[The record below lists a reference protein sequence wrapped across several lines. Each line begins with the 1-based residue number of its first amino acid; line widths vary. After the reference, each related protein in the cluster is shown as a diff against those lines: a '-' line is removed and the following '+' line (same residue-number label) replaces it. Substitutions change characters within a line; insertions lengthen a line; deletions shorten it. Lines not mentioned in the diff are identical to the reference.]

1 ISFAIEKKGIELLF
15 DFSANL
21 PRFVWADEV
30 RLKQILVNLLSNA
43 VKFTEVGEVEL
54 KITPIE
60 EHSDGRT
67 TIRFEVKDTGIGIR
81 KEKQRGIFEA
91 FAQEDSSITKKYGG
105 TGLGLTISN
114 RLLKLADSE
123 LHLKSEVGKG
133 SCFYFDVI
141 FKSEKEDLEDVSLNE
156 IKSVLVV
163 DDNDNN
169 RRILKHMLELKKIDV
184 DAVESGLQALILL
197 QSGKEYDV
205 IIMDYHMPIM

>member
-81 KEKQRGIFEA
+81 KEKQR
-91 FAQEDSSITKKYGG
+91 KY
-105 TGLGLTISN
+105 
-114 RLLKLADSE
+114 
-123 LHLKSEVGKG
+123 
-133 SCFYFDVI
+133 
-141 FKSEKEDLEDVSLNE
+141 
-156 IKSVLVV
+156 
-163 DDNDNN
+163 
-169 RRILKHMLELKKIDV
+169 LKHLDRKTV
-184 DAVESGLQALILL
+184 Q
-197 QSGKEYDV
+197 
-205 IIMDYHMPIM
+205 